1 MQPLPVHRS
10 GPAPCWGRFGLLYRA
25 AGAFLDRRRERPAPL
40 VFRGSTR
47 DESPLK
53 PGSGSEPERRR
64 DLSPLRRLLPFL
76 KPYRLQMAGAGIAL
90 TVAAATVL
98 GLGQGMRVLVDQGF
112 TAGDSGLLDRALLV
126 LLAVIALMAVS
137 TYGRFFLVS
146 WIGERVVADLRK
158 AIYDH
163 VLTLSPGFFE
173 TTRTGEVMSRLTTD
187 TTLLQVVVGSS
198 ASIALRNLLLFL
210 GGTAMLLVTSPKLTG
225 LVFLVVP
232 LVVFPII
239 LFGRQVRRLSRASQD
254 RIADVGSFVDETLS
268 AIRTVQ
274 AYTHEALDRI
284 LFGKRV
290 EEAFD
295 VAIRRV
301 RVRAVMTVIVI
312 VLVFGAVGIILWIG
326 GHDVLAGRL
335 TPGELSAFVIYS
347 VVVAGSVGAISEV
360 IGDLQRAAGAT
371 ERLFDLLATEPDIR
385 APAQPTAL
393 PAPSRGAVAFEGVRF
408 HYPSRP
414 DGAALEGFTL
424 DVVPGETVALVGPSG
439 AGKTTVFQLLLRFY
453 DPQAGVV
460 RVDGVDVRA
469 ADPVD
474 VRRRIG
480 LVSQDPIVFSA
491 DAMENIRY
499 GRPDASDAEV
509 RAAADAANATEF
521 IDALPEGFATFL
533 GERGV
538 RLSGGQ
544 RQRIAIARAILRN
557 PPILL
562 LDEATSALDAESER
576 MVQDALDKLMVGRTT
591 LIIAH
596 RLSTVLN
603 ADRIAVMEQGRIV
616 ATGTHADLMRQGGLY
631 ARLASLQF
639 DRSGDG
645 ARSAAGD

>member
-1 MQPLPVHRS
+1 M
-10 GPAPCWGRFGLLYRA
+10 
-25 AGAFLDRRRERPAPL
+25 

-47 DESPLK
+47 DESTLK
-53 PGSGSEPERRR
+53 PGGASEPERRR

-76 KPYRLQMAGAGIAL
+76 KPYRLQMAGAGVAL

-126 LLAVIALMAVS
+126 LLGVIALMAVS

-239 LFGRQVRRLSRASQD
+239 LFGRRVRKLSRASQD

-274 AYTHEALDRI
+274 AYTHEAIDRL

-295 VAIRRV
+295 VAVRRV

-385 APAQPTAL
+385 APARPTAL
-393 PAPSRGAVAFEGVRF
+393 PAPPRGAVSFEGVRF

-424 DVVPGETVALVGPSG
+424 DVAPGETVALVGPSG

-460 RVDGVDVRA
+460 RVDGVDVRT

-480 LVSQDPIVFSA
+480 LVSQDPVVFSA

-499 GRPDASDAEV
+499 GRPGASDAEV

-521 IDALPEGFATFL
+521 IDRLPEGFATFL

-616 ATGTHADLMRQGGLY
+616 ATGRHGELMTQGGLY

-639 DRSGDG
+639 DRAGEG
-645 ARSAAGD
+645 ARSVAGE